1 MCGCWGLYQGYR
13 RIDMGLLALG
23 LVALAAAWVWAG
35 RPTTA
40 TREVYIRG
48 QGLDAV
54 VIQSMLSEGSS
65 IIQNEGTIIVCLLSQ
80 SLHCS

>member
-1 MCGCWGLYQGYR
+1 MAVGAFIKVIVVSIWVCLRWASSHLQHLGSGPGGPR
-13 RIDMGLLALG
+13 RPPG
-23 LVALAAAWVWAG
+23 
-35 RPTTA
+35 
-40 TREVYIRG
+40 EVYIRG
-48 QGLDAV
+48 QGLDAG